1 MKKFILAIIFIIF
14 STQLSLTDTVYVLD
28 VSKVLNT
35 SKAGKEAQ
43 EFLKKKIESDNKKF
57 QSLEKKLLDKEKN
70 IISKKNVL
78 SNDEYKKQIESLR
91 KEVSKLQSDKK
102 NSLNYIARARAK
114 ARSDLIKTLNPILQE
129 YMKSNNIRTVID
141 KKNVILADTK
151 LEITSP
157 IISELNKKLK
167 SLNLNK

>member
-1 MKKFILAIIFIIF
+1 MKKLILASILLLF
-14 STQLSLTDTVYVLD
+14 STQSLFTDTVYVLD
-28 VSKVLNT
+28 VSKVLNV

-43 EFLKKKIESDNKKF
+43 EFLKKRIETDNKKF

-91 KEVSKLQSDKK
+91 KEVSKLQNDKK
-102 NSLNYIARARAK
+102 NSLNYIAKTRAR
-114 ARSDLIKTLNPILQE
+114 ARSDLIKALNPILQE

-167 SLNLNK
+167 SLNLK

>member
-1 MKKFILAIIFIIF
+1 MKKLILASIFLLF
-14 STQLSLTDTVYVLD
+14 STQSLFTDTVYVLD
-28 VSKVLNT
+28 VSKVLNA

-43 EFLKKKIESDNKKF
+43 EFLKKRIETDNKKF

-167 SLNLNK
+167 SLNLK

>member
-114 ARSDLIKTLNPILQE
+114 ARSDLIKTLNPILKE

-151 LEITSP
+151 LDITSP

-167 SLNLNK
+167 SLNLK

>member
-114 ARSDLIKTLNPILQE
+114 ARSDLIKALNPILKE

-167 SLNLNK
+167 SLNLK

>member
-1 MKKFILAIIFIIF
+1 MKKFILAALFIIF

-114 ARSDLIKTLNPILQE
+114 ARSDLIKALNPILKE

-167 SLNLNK
+167 SLNLK

>member
-151 LEITSP
+151 LDITSP

-167 SLNLNK
+167 SLNLK